1 MYKDVEKYSVFRN
14 KSNSYIKVLK
24 KGVQIKNKDFKP
36 HRYHVLPV
44 PLLFK
49 KKGYL
54 GVRLIIIKTN
64 TFCLNPYHYCVCV
77 IIGVSIKRT
86 PCTLFS

>member
-1 MYKDVEKYSVFRN
+1 MYPCTPFFLTTSAYSKKQMYKDVEKYSVFRN

-49 KKGYL
+49 KKD
-54 GVRLIIIKTN
+54 T
-64 TFCLNPYHYCVCV
+64 
-77 IIGVSIKRT
+77 
-86 PCTLFS
+86 

>member
-36 HRYHVLPV
+36 RRYHVLPV
-44 PLLFK
+44 PPLFK
-49 KKGYL
+49 KKD
-54 GVRLIIIKTN
+54 T
-64 TFCLNPYHYCVCV
+64 
-77 IIGVSIKRT
+77 
-86 PCTLFS
+86 